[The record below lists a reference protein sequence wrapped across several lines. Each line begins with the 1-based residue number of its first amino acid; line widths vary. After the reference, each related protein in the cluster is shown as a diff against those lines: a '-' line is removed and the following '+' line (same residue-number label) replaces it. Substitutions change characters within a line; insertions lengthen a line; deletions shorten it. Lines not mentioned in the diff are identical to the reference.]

1 MTRRFFIKGDFIEKG
16 RRGLLGLLGPSRP
29 ASRSRGGVPQYPVR
43 LPPRPMTSPT
53 QNQAYTSPAKR
64 AATPTCETKEG
75 KEKRRASVRKHPES
89 GSIARAERSSS
100 GVDGSRERGGA
111 PRGEK
116 MRVSSARD
124 RARGGRHETHLG
136 HGKLHAVRPL
146 LLNHLNLTLGALD
159 HGRKP
164 ERGWKETGGVS
175 PRSGTIGSRQGGEHR
190 RRALGARGFPR
201 ARGFVRG

>member
-16 RRGLLGLLGPSRP
+16 RPSRP

-100 GVDGSRERGGA
+100 GVDGSRERGGGPA
-111 PRGEK
+111 RGEK
-116 MRVSSARD
+116 NARLVCARS
-124 RARGGRHETHLG
+124 RAGRGGEAAHETHLG